1 MKREARGRVLTG
13 ALAFLLLAVFAVGAT
28 QLTLLGAQAYRAT
41 VARSQTHNR
50 ERIVPAVIRSA
61 VLAGIASGAVSVEE
75 IDGVCC
81 LTVRSEEEGRA
92 YLRRMYVWQGN
103 LCELFTSAD
112 RAFAPEGGETLC
124 AAQALEAELN
134 GSLLTARVTG
144 ADGRE
149 TEVCMSLC
157 GEEETP

>member
-61 VLAGIASGAVSVEE
+61 VRAGNAAGAVSVEK

-92 YLRRMYVWQGN
+92 YLRR
-103 LCELFTSAD
+103 
-112 RAFAPEGGETLC
+112 
-124 AAQALEAELN
+124 
-134 GSLLTARVTG
+134 
-144 ADGRE
+144 
-149 TEVCMSLC
+149 CMSGKGICASCLRPPI
-157 GEEETP
+157 GRSRRKAARRSAPRRRWRRK

>member
-1 MKREARGRVLTG
+1 MKRETRGRVLTG

-41 VARSQTHNR
+41 VARSQAHNR
-50 ERIVPAVIRSA
+50 ERIIPAVIRSA
-61 VLAGIASGAVSVEE
+61 VRAGNAAGAVSVEE
-75 IDGVCC
+75 IDGVRC
-81 LTVRSEEEGRA
+81 LTVRSEEGGQA
-92 YLRRMYVWQGN
+92 YLRRLYVWDGN

-124 AAQALEAELN
+124 PAQALEAEID

-144 ADGRE
+144 TDGRE
-149 TEVCMSLC
+149 TEVCVSLC